1 MYKITNVSQKSLSL
15 SDLAEQSGLE
25 PRTIRSYIERGL
37 LAGAEGRGPK
47 AAYSAEH
54 LARLKAIQRI
64 RDLRRDLTLD
74 EIRRQLQQFSPAQI
88 RALAAEEGA
97 SLTAL
102 QPEAPQSALA
112 YLRSLRSHQT
122 GDDRV
127 LYCEMPLLDAQEDS
141 EAGNT
146 ESNLLDISDELALSY
161 LAPESDQQTTV
172 EQAVQLL
179 ERITG
184 PQTVPRTVQER
195 TWHRIEIT
203 PDIEL
208 SVRAGFQPEQLA
220 QFQRLGDLLRHLL
233 TRGTS

>member
-1 MYKITNVSQKSLSL
+1 MSQKTWTLSE
-15 SDLAEQSGLE
+15 LAEQSGLE

-74 EIRRQLQQFSPAQI
+74 EIRRQLQQLSPAQI
-88 RALAAEEGA
+88 RALAADEPMISA
-97 SLTAL
+97 SPQLDG
-102 QPEAPQSALA
+102 PAPQSALA
-112 YLRSLRSHQT
+112 YLQSLRPRRAT
-122 GDDRV
+122 DDMVRYDMAPDF
-127 LYCEMPLLDAQEDS
+127 LEDRIDS
-141 EAGNT
+141 EAAKT
-146 ESNLLDISDELALSY
+146 ESTLSDADELALSC
-161 LAPESDQQTTV
+161 LGPESDQQTTI

-179 ERITG
+179 EKITG

>member
-1 MYKITNVSQKSLSL
+1 MITGVSQKSLSL

-74 EIRRQLQQFSPAQI
+74 DIRRQLQQMSPAQI
-88 RALAAEEGA
+88 RQLAGDEAVSFAMME
-97 SLTAL
+97 
-102 QPEAPQSALA
+102 QQAPQSALE
-112 YLRSLRSHQT
+112 YLRLLRRNDSC
-122 GDDRV
+122 GDTIDDCARAPE
-127 LYCEMPLLDAQEDS
+127 LQDFL
-141 EAGNT
+141 EAGKA
-146 ESNLLDISDELALSY
+146 ESALSEIDELALSF
-161 LAPESDQQTTV
+161 LEQPESDQQTTV

>member
-1 MYKITNVSQKSLSL
+1 M
-15 SDLAEQSGLE
+15 
-25 PRTIRSYIERGL
+25 
-37 LAGAEGRGPK
+37 
-47 AAYSAEH
+47 
-54 LARLKAIQRI
+54 ARLKAIQRI

-88 RALAAEEGA
+88 RALAAEEDV
-97 SLTAL
+97 SLAAL
-102 QPEAPQSALA
+102 QLDAPAPQSALA
-112 YLRSLRSHQT
+112 YLQSLRPRRT
-122 GDDRV
+122 TDDMVRYQRSPDF
-127 LYCEMPLLDAQEDS
+127 LEDRIDS
-141 EAGNT
+141 EAAKT
-146 ESNLLDISDELALSY
+146 ESTLSDADELALSF